1 MNCSFFKA
9 DQAIQ
14 TLYQLTDGLF
24 YMHLLHNQFTNID
37 VEEHSLLCVCACVKE
52 GKCVCVCAHTCVCEG
67 EREREKQTERAL
79 NQRRTTEEEEKRGR
93 AICFVR
99 ACL

>member
-37 VEEHSLLCVCACVKE
+37 VNSIHFCVFVCVSKKASVCACAHTR
-52 GKCVCVCAHTCVCEG
+52 VCVR